1 MSVNKCD
8 QEVEEIEVAQNTL
21 TDKWLS
27 NPPRDQ
33 KKKKTQ
39 NRRPNES
46 SNTTNLPT
54 SITSALKEIKRS
66 SGVSPTRS
74 ILRKTIVTFTKK
86 MDQMPSL
93 TTNHVTF
100 LVPNAIKERQ
110 IFATEILSLDS
121 KSSSTL
127 SRWILDDRKIKIDND
142 PLHLELLKKLNESKN
157 QHVIH
162 NPSTKHTQDNVAYL
176 SIISVLNL
184 IGGGLFCIS
193 EKGEDD
199 FFIVPTGPST
209 AKIVQIC
216 SGTLAPKHEKSI
228 CPTSEHKHQYSEEK
242 REEDDDTSIREPD
255 HKKQKVVTSDGNTSK
270 TEDLRLDKRVLFNEY
285 SSDCFDWNHLK
296 QRYDECVTSDTISP
310 LTFVK
315 EMMTNVIQT
324 EWSNKMESTNHTQN
338 SSHKKTSCI
347 KSILHQ
353 LRKECKI
360 LLTRTEITSSISEC
374 VELKQKER
382 LIIMQAL
389 LRIQLFGLHLED
401 EDLTSKFL
409 KEYAKHMGMSNV
421 SALLIKIVF
430 FANS

>member
-27 NPPRDQ
+27 NTSRDQ
-33 KKKKTQ
+33 KKKTQ
-39 NRRPNES
+39 TRRPNDI
-46 SNTTNLPT
+46 SNSANLPT
-54 SITSALKEIKRS
+54 QITSVLKEIKRS
-66 SGVSPTRS
+66 SGGSSTRS
-74 ILRKTIVTFTKK
+74 ILRKTMVTFTKK
-86 MDQMPSL
+86 TDLMPSI

-121 KSSSTL
+121 KSSSRL
-127 SRWILDDRKIKIDND
+127 SRWILDDSKIKIDND
-142 PLHLELLKKLNESKN
+142 PMHLELLKKFNESKN
-157 QHVIH
+157 QYAIH
-162 NPSTKHTQDNVAYL
+162 NPSTKHTQDNIAYL

-184 IGGGLFCIS
+184 IGGGLFCTS

-199 FFIVPTGPST
+199 FFIVPTGPSN

-216 SGTLAPKHEKSI
+216 SGTLAPQHEKST
-228 CPTSEHKHQYSEEK
+228 CLTSEQKRQYSEEK
-242 REEDDDTSIREPD
+242 REEDDSACIREPD
-255 HKKQKVVTSDGNTSK
+255 HKKQKVVTSDGNTSE
-270 TEDLRLDKRVLFNEY
+270 TEDLRLDKRVLFKENN
-285 SSDCFDWNHLK
+285 SDCFNWNHLK
-296 QRYDECVTSDTISP
+296 QKYDECVTSDAISP

-324 EWSNKMESTNHTQN
+324 EWSNKMESNHTQT
-338 SSHKKTSCI
+338 SSYKKSSCI
-347 KSILHQ
+347 ESVMHQ

-360 LLTRTEITSSISEC
+360 LLTRSEISSFISKY

-389 LRIQLFGLHLED
+389 LRIQLFRLHFED

-409 KEYAKHMGMSNV
+409 KYYATQMGMSNV
-421 SALLIKIVF
+421 STLLIKIVF